1 MTKTSLKKFWIIFT
15 GACSLSAGIALACAG
30 DWGPEYGTSNF
41 TPYVDVR
48 DRSYSPFF
56 VSNLFY
62 FGIGH
67 DDGHDARFN
76 EANTKEW
83 SAYLG
88 QAISTSSLD
97 YLLQKAEK
105 RSIDSALTASG
116 GNARLTTFLRYLQLA
131 KQAETYSLNHVS
143 GWYDYQEQKKEKPS
157 FDNAAFR
164 KACITNMAKAEPFV
178 RQRYLFQ
185 LQRNYFFYGSP
196 QESIDFYL
204 QHEKEL
210 TPGTMYYRT
219 MAYAAG
225 SYYRQ
230 KNYTKA
236 NYLYSLV
243 FAGSAEMRTVAHYS
257 FHPQE
262 EADWKATMALC
273 RNKEEQATL
282 WQMLGIFYADETRS
296 IGEIYRLDPKSDK
309 MDLLLSRGV
318 NLYEQKF
325 FRSDLGDFF
334 PVRSDSASQAFLALI
349 TRIASEGKAERPW
362 IWQMAVGY
370 LHALG
375 GNYAASESWYNK
387 VTLPKAG
394 LAAGQLRLLRLL
406 NKIGMVTKLDGRTE
420 DQLLPDLEWLASMS
434 ASSEQDGL
442 RASDAFDWTK
452 RRFAEKYIQQHDL
465 IKAQC
470 FVSNVRFYGND
481 KQAADMKAFLGKP
494 SKTGYEAFCSKLSPI
509 KADDIGES
517 QAIRASYA
525 GSLEEA
531 IEKISHTPGG
541 AVVLP
546 GNPFNAR
553 IQDCHDCDH
562 AAPQKIKYTKLSFLQ
577 KLKEIKDKA
586 ASGADVYTNSI
597 LLGNAYYNMSD
608 YGNAR
613 VFYQCS
619 IIGSGYG
626 IDSVFQPMLFSNV
639 SSIKYYSD
647 ALKAATTNEQKA
659 KCQYLLAKCQRNE
672 WYNTVPEER
681 RNGVDFKAWD
691 GFAALK
697 QYQSTQYYR
706 EVLRECGY
714 FRTYTNQR

>member
-15 GACSLSAGIALACAG
+15 GVCSLSAGIALACAG

-236 NYLYSLV
+236 
-243 FAGSAEMRTVAHYS
+243 
-257 FHPQE
+257 
-262 EADWKATMALC
+262 
-273 RNKEEQATL
+273 
-282 WQMLGIFYADETRS
+282 
-296 IGEIYRLDPKSDK
+296 
-309 MDLLLSRGV
+309 
-318 NLYEQKF
+318 
-325 FRSDLGDFF
+325 
-334 PVRSDSASQAFLALI
+334 
-349 TRIASEGKAERPW
+349 
-362 IWQMAVGY
+362 
-370 LHALG
+370 
-375 GNYAASESWYNK
+375 
-387 VTLPKAG
+387 
-394 LAAGQLRLLRLL
+394 
-406 NKIGMVTKLDGRTE
+406 
-420 DQLLPDLEWLASMS
+420 
-434 ASSEQDGL
+434 
-442 RASDAFDWTK
+442 
-452 RRFAEKYIQQHDL
+452 
-465 IKAQC
+465 
-470 FVSNVRFYGND
+470 
-481 KQAADMKAFLGKP
+481 
-494 SKTGYEAFCSKLSPI
+494 
-509 KADDIGES
+509 
-517 QAIRASYA
+517 
-525 GSLEEA
+525 
-531 IEKISHTPGG
+531 PG
-541 AVVLP
+541 
-546 GNPFNAR
+546 
-553 IQDCHDCDH
+553 
-562 AAPQKIKYTKLSFLQ
+562 
-577 KLKEIKDKA
+577 
-586 ASGADVYTNSI
+586 
-597 LLGNAYYNMSD
+597 
-608 YGNAR
+608 
-613 VFYQCS
+613 
-619 IIGSGYG
+619 
-626 IDSVFQPMLFSNV
+626 
-639 SSIKYYSD
+639 
-647 ALKAATTNEQKA
+647 
-659 KCQYLLAKCQRNE
+659 
-672 WYNTVPEER
+672 
-681 RNGVDFKAWD
+681 
-691 GFAALK
+691 
-697 QYQSTQYYR
+697 
-706 EVLRECGY
+706 
-714 FRTYTNQR
+714 